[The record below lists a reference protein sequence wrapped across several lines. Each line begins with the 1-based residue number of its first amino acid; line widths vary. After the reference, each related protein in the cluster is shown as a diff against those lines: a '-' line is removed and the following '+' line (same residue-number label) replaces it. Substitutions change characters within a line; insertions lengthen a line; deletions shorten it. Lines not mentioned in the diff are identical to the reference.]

1 MLSYLIY
8 SNKNISYFF
17 NREGGRQGAKHKCKT
32 CNGRGV
38 KVTLRQ
44 LGPGMVQQMQSIC
57 PDCHGEGTEHLLL
70 YIIVRC
76 VNGGV

>member
-1 MLSYLIY
+1 MFTVVY
-8 SNKNISYFF
+8 N
-17 NREGGRQGAKHKCKT
+17 CKT

-44 LGPGMVQQMQSIC
+44 MGPGMVQQMQSIC
-57 PDCHGEGTEHLLL
+57 PDCHGEGMECLLL
-70 YIIVRC
+70 YITVRC